1 MKRRQ
6 FAGKLG
12 AALSALVLSGY
23 TQKSWASAGNTAQAA
38 SNSDPIARKLREIE
52 VRSGGRLGVAIV
64 DTHDGQ
70 AHAYRGDEP
79 FPMCSTFK
87 LLAAGLTLKR
97 VDQGHEQLMRR
108 IRYDAADLVPYSPT
122 TEKHTGAGGMSVAE
136 LCEAAVTLSDN
147 TAANLLLHRFGGP
160 SQLTAYMRSLGD
172 KVTRLDR
179 IEPEL
184 NQATP
189 GDPRD
194 TTSPNAMLS
203 TMRQLVLGT
212 ALSVESRKQ
221 LTNWLLANT
230 TGDKRLRALLPVGW
244 RVADKTGS
252 GAHGTTNDIGIL
264 FPPDRAPLV
273 VTAYLTGTKAPAV
286 TRDAA
291 LAEVGRLAASLV
303 DRKLGRSVT
312 LG

>member
-6 FAGKLG
+6 FAGNLGLALG
-12 AALSALVLSGY
+12 ALALGSY
-23 TQKSWASAGNTAQAA
+23 TQKSWASAGNVAKLA
-38 SNSDPIARKLREIE
+38 SYSDPVARQLREIE
-52 VRSGGRLGVAIV
+52 ARSGGRLGVAIL
-64 DTHDGQ
+64 DTHNGQ
-70 AHAYRGDEP
+70 AHAYRGDER

-97 VDQGHEQLMRR
+97 VDRGQEQLTRR
-108 IRYDAADLVPYSPT
+108 IRYDAADLVAYSPA
-122 TEKHTGAGGMSVAE
+122 TEKHTGAGGMSVAQ
-136 LCEAAVTLSDN
+136 LCEAAITLSDN
-147 TAANLLLHRFGGP
+147 TAANLLLHSLGGP
-160 SQLTAYMRSLGD
+160 AHLTAYVRSLGD
-172 KVTRLDR
+172 QVTRLDR

-184 NQATP
+184 NQASP

-212 ALSVESRKQ
+212 ALSADARQQ

-230 TGDKRLRALLPVGW
+230 TGDQRLRAYLPAGW

-252 GAHGTTNDIGIL
+252 GVHGTTNDIGIL

-273 VTAYLTGTKAPAV
+273 VTAYLTGTKASAA

-303 DRKLGRSVT
+303 LGEAAK
-312 LG
+312 

>member
-6 FAGKLG
+6 FAGNLG
-12 AALSALVLSGY
+12 AALGALVLSSH
-23 TQKSWASAGNTAQAA
+23 TQKSWAFVGNAAKAA
-38 SNSDPIARKLREIE
+38 SGSDPVTLQLREIE
-52 VRSGGRLGVAIV
+52 AKSGGRLGVAIL
-64 DTHDGQ
+64 DTHNGQ
-70 AHAYRGDEP
+70 AHAYRGDER

-97 VDQGHEQLMRR
+97 VDQGQEQLARR
-108 IRYDAADLVPYSPT
+108 IRYEAADLVPYSPA

-136 LCEAAVTLSDN
+136 LCEAAITLSDN
-147 TAANLLLHRFGGP
+147 TAANLLLHSFGGP
-160 SQLTAYMRSLGD
+160 SHLTAYVRSLDD

-184 NQATP
+184 NEATP

-203 TMRQLVLGT
+203 TVRQLVLGT
-212 ALSVESRKQ
+212 ALSADSRKQ

-230 TGDKRLRALLPVGW
+230 TGDKRLRALLPIGW

-252 GAHGTTNDIGIL
+252 GVHGTTNDIGIL

-273 VTAYLTGTKAPAV
+273 VTAYLTETKAPAAI
-286 TRDAA
+286 RDAA

-303 DRKLGRSVT
+303 SGKSAR
-312 LG
+312 